1 MEIKRVGVIGCGI
14 MGSGI
19 TQVCAQSGYQVMVAE
34 INDELLNKGLSLIN
48 STLTRRV
55 AKGAFSQPEMEVILS
70 RITGTTNT
78 KDLGDRD
85 LVIEA
90 ANENLELK
98 KQIFAEMD
106 KICPKHALLATN
118 TSCLSVTDMA
128 MATGRP
134 DKVVGLHFWNP
145 APMMKLLE
153 VVTTIAISPETLETS
168 RRFGESLGKTVII
181 VQDYPGFIGN
191 RLLVP
196 YLLDAIRM
204 LEAGIATREDIDTV
218 IKLGLN
224 NPIGPLALS
233 DFVGLDVLLLIAS
246 AMYQELKD
254 SRFIPPVLLKKLV
267 TTGKLGR
274 KTGQG
279 FYEYK

>member
-1 MEIKRVGVIGCGI
+1 MEIKKVGVIGCGT

-19 TQVCAQSGYQVMVAE
+19 TQVCAQSGYQVMVTE

-48 STLTRRV
+48 SVLTRRV
-55 AKGAFSQPEMEVILS
+55 AKGAFSQQEMAAIFS
-70 RITGTTNT
+70 RIKGTTNT

-98 KQIFAEMD
+98 KKIFAELD

-128 MATGRP
+128 MATSRP

-153 VVTTIAISPETLETS
+153 IVKTIAISPETLEAS

-191 RLLVP
+191 RLLAP

-204 LEAGIATREDIDTV
+204 LEAGIATREDIDTAV
-218 IKLGLN
+218 KLGLN

-233 DFVGLDVLLLIAS
+233 DFIGLDVLLLITN

-279 FYEYK
+279 FYEYE

>member
-1 MEIKRVGVIGCGI
+1 MEIKRVGVIGCGT

-19 TQVCAQSGYQVMVAE
+19 TQVCAQSGYQVVVSE

-48 STLTRRV
+48 SALTRRV
-55 AKGAFSQPEMEVILS
+55 AKGAFSQQEMEAIFS
-70 RITGTTNT
+70 RIKGTINT

-98 KQIFAEMD
+98 KKIFAKLD

-128 MATGRP
+128 MATSRP
-134 DKVVGLHFWNP
+134 DRVVGLHFWNP
-145 APMMKLLE
+145 APLMKLLE
-153 VVTTIAISPETLETS
+153 IVKTIVISPETLEAS
-168 RRFGESLGKTVII
+168 RRFGESLGKTIVIT
-181 VQDYPGFIGN
+181 QDLPGFIGN

-204 LEAGIATREDIDTV
+204 LEDGIATREDIDTA

-233 DFVGLDVLLLIAS
+233 DLIGLDVLLLITI

-267 TTGKLGR
+267 TTGQLGR

>member
-1 MEIKRVGVIGCGI
+1 MEIKRVGVIGCGT
-14 MGSGI
+14 MGRGI
-19 TQVCAQSGYQVMVAE
+19 TQVCAQSGYQVMVSE

-48 STLTRRV
+48 SALTRRV
-55 AKGAFSQPEMEVILS
+55 AKGALPQQEMEAIFS
-70 RITGTTNT
+70 RIKGTTNT

-98 KQIFAEMD
+98 KKIFAELD

-128 MATGRP
+128 MATSRP

-145 APMMKLLE
+145 APLMKLLE
-153 VVTTIAISPETLETS
+153 IVKTIVISPETLEAS
-168 RRFGESLGKTVII
+168 RRFGESLGKTVVIT
-181 VQDYPGFIGN
+181 QDLPGFIGN

-233 DFVGLDVLLLIAS
+233 DLIGLDVLLLITN

-267 TTGKLGR
+267 TTGQLGR

>member
-1 MEIKRVGVIGCGI
+1 MEIKKVGVIGCGT

-34 INDELLNKGLSLIN
+34 INDELLSKGLSLIN
-48 STLTRRV
+48 SVLTRRV
-55 AKGAFSQPEMEVILS
+55 AKGAFSQQEMEAILS
-70 RITGTTNT
+70 RIKGTTNT

-98 KQIFAEMD
+98 KQIFAELD

-128 MATGRP
+128 IATSRP

-153 VVTTIAISPETLETS
+153 IVKTIVISPETLETS
-168 RRFGESLGKTVII
+168 RRFAESLGKTVII
-181 VQDYPGFIGN
+181 VQDLPGFIGN

-204 LEAGIATREDIDTV
+204 LEAGIATREDIDTAV
-218 IKLGLN
+218 KLGLN

-233 DFVGLDVLLLIAS
+233 DFIGLDVLLLITN